1 MKHVNLLE
9 IKVLVLILVM
19 CKLLHVHKEILGMCF
34 VESIL
39 KIARWFMRL
48 IRSNSDSLDWDTAL
62 KDCGNYA

>member
-19 CKLLHVHKEILGMCF
+19 CKLLHVHKEILGICV

-39 KIARWFMRL
+39 KFARWFMRL
-48 IRSNSDSLDWDTAL
+48 IRSNGDSLD
-62 KDCGNYA
+62 